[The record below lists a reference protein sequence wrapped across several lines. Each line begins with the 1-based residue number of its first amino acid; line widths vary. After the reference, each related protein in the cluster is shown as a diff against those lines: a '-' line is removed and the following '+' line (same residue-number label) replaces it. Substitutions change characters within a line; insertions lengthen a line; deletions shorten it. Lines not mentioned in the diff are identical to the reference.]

1 MSFENELI
9 KITGRKNCLK
19 DEPMKKHITFK
30 VGGPA
35 SYYVTPESDEQLI
48 DVIRLCKKNDMKYQL
63 LGNGSNVLFTDEGYD
78 GVIIAIG
85 NKMSEIIVDNNVILV
100 KAGAKLSAL
109 ANKATENSL
118 TGLEFAAGIPGTV
131 GGAVVMNAGA
141 YGGEIKDVIVSAT
154 VYDTEK
160 DEIII
165 LGNGELDLGYRK
177 SVIQEKSYIV
187 LEACFELT
195 HGEKDEIT
203 GKMKE
208 LAQKRRDKQPLS
220 YASAGSTF
228 KRPEGHFAGA
238 LIEEC
243 GLKGYRVGNAR
254 VSEKHA
260 GFVVNIGGA
269 TAEDVLGVIEH
280 VKETVYKEKQVM
292 LEPEVKIIKTK

>member
-9 KITGRKNCLK
+9 KIAGKKNCLK

-35 SYYVTPESDEQLI
+35 SYYVTPESDGQLI
-48 DVIRLCKKNDMKYQL
+48 DVIKLCKKSNIKYYI
-63 LGNGSNVLFTDEGYD
+63 LGNGSNVLFDDKGYD
-78 GVIIAIG
+78 GVIIAFG
-85 NKMSEIIVDNNVILV
+85 KKMSEIIVDNSVILV
-100 KAGAKLSAL
+100 KAGAKLSTL
-109 ANKATENSL
+109 ANKAAEQSL

-154 VYDTEK
+154 VYDVEN

-165 LGNGELDLGYRK
+165 LGNGELELGYRK
-177 SVIQEKSYIV
+177 SIIQEKGYIV
-187 LEACFELT
+187 LDACFELS
-195 HGEKDEIT
+195 HGEKDDIL

-228 KRPEGHFAGA
+228 KRPEGHFAGV

-269 TAEDVLGVIEH
+269 TAADVLSVIEH
-280 VKETVYKEKQVM
+280 VKETVHKEKQVL
-292 LEPEVKIIKTK
+292 LETEVKIIS